1 MSRARRLQSR
11 RRAAGFS
18 LIEVMISLAILAFGI
33 LGLMAGQ
40 LAAMRFSENSRE
52 HTLAMKLAEQQMETL
67 QAMTP
72 ADVLALTLAPG
83 YPDDPANPI
92 DPDPND
98 DYQVEFNRRTQV
110 QDDAP
115 EAGMM
120 TLTVEVDFENSLGAV
135 QTARIQ
141 SFKVSP

>member
-1 MSRARRLQSR
+1 MRGRNSK
-11 RRAAGFS
+11 AGFT
-18 LIEVMISLAILAFGI
+18 LIEVMISLGILAFGI

-40 LAAMRFSENSRE
+40 IASMRFSEDSRE
-52 HTLAMKLAEQQMETL
+52 HTLAMKLAEEQMETL

-72 ADVLALTLAPG
+72 GDVLALLLDPN
-83 YPDDPANPI
+83 YPNDPDNPI

-98 DYQVEFNRRTQV
+98 DYQVAFNRRTQV
-110 QDDAP
+110 ADDSP

-120 TLTVEVDFENSLGAV
+120 TLTVEVDFLNALGAW
-135 QTARIQ
+135 QTARVQ